1 MTIEEAIKHADEVAR
16 NGCSNCS
23 QEHRQLADWLR
34 ELVKLRKEKNEKKYE
49 YSVKYTHLPSG
60 VSFISN
66 EKFDNKGDAIAR
78 ALHEKDVETV
88 IVRRSVG
95 EWEVVPNEG

>member
-1 MTIEEAIKHADEVAR
+1 MER
-16 NGCSNCS
+16 
-23 QEHRQLADWLR
+23 
-34 ELVKLRKEKNEKKYE
+34 EKKYE
-49 YSVKYTHLPSG
+49 YSVKYSHLPSG
-60 VSFISN
+60 VSFICI

-95 EWEVVPNEG
+95 EWEEVK